1 MSASIVSTQQLIA
14 LAATPLP
21 GCEPYANERPVA
33 IPASHHRR
41 PLLEVLSDRF
51 PQIPRAEWEARCAAG
66 RFVHRTGRV
75 LGKDDSLPAG
85 DRVMQRFPDYIEPPV
100 ATDIR
105 VLHEDESMLVLDKPA
120 PLPMHPSG
128 RYNRNTLQHLL
139 LLAFGAG
146 APLPVHRLDANTAGV
161 VVFARD
167 RRSCALLQRQFL
179 AGAVEKSYRVRVV
192 GHPPEDRFSIT
203 APIAKGP
210 GALGTHAVDL
220 NAGLPAHTG
229 FRVLRRDA
237 DGTALL
243 DARLGTG
250 RTNQIR
256 VHLWQ
261 AGWPVCG
268 DPAYLPDGRIGTT
281 QTLALE
287 APPMQLHARRL
298 ALHHPLDGRLL
309 EFVSERRLE
318 LC

>member
-1 MSASIVSTQQLIA
+1 MSAAIVSTQQRIA
-14 LAATPLP
+14 RAAMPLP
-21 GCEPYANERPVA
+21 GCEPYANERPVT

-51 PQIPRAEWEARCAAG
+51 PQISPVEWESRCAAG

-75 LGKDDSLPAG
+75 LGKDDRLPAG

-100 ATDIR
+100 ATDVR
-105 VLHEDESMLVLDKPA
+105 VVHEDEALLVLDKPA

-128 RYNRNTLQHLL
+128 RFNRNTLHHLL
-139 LLAFGAG
+139 QLAFGPV
-146 APLPVHRLDANTAGV
+146 APLPVHRLDANTTGV

-167 RRSCALLQRQFL
+167 RRSCASLQRQFL
-179 AGAVEKSYRVRVV
+179 DGSVEKSYRVRIG

-203 APIAKGP
+203 APIARGP
-210 GALGTHAVDL
+210 GVLGTHAVDFD
-220 NAGLPAHTG
+220 AGLPACTE

-237 DGTALL
+237 DGTSLL

-287 APPMQLHARRL
+287 APPLQLHARRL
-298 ALHHPLDGRLL
+298 TLRHPLDGRPL
-309 EFVSERRLE
+309 EFVSKREPE
-318 LC
+318 WC